1 MRRPDKAKA
10 AVSVRQRARP
20 RRTLVKLAMGS
31 AVLAAVAGC
40 ASLSSDAEKVWK
52 VEPVLNVTHAMSSSS
67 AYYALGRYHD
77 GSQAWDKA
85 IDAYRKAIILDTQ
98 NIDAYNALGVALARA
113 GRYDAAEATLR
124 QALAIAPDK
133 HHVRN
138 NLGYV
143 LLLAGKPDDA
153 VRELKS
159 TLKQDPGSSIA
170 MANLREALARS
181 EATLAAAPPQP
192 VPKAA
197 VPPVV
202 ASSTTPVPKADA
214 VQTVAF
220 PAVATAAPA
229 AQAAVALAADAMLP
243 SARPTAETLGSRL
256 EVSNGNGVPGMAAQ
270 LGRWLA
276 SRGIVTEHLTNQPR
290 FTQQRTVVQY
300 RDGHGS
306 AAQRIAQ
313 LMPAQAMAEAQPT
326 RGLRTDVRVVLG
338 RDWVISATCLKR
350 DACEPHGDAVLAAS
364 TH

>member
-181 EATLAAAPPQP
+181 EATLAAAPPPNPCRRRPCRPSSHRRRRLSPRRTLFRRSHFLPWPRLRRRPKQP
-192 VPKAA
+192 WLWRPMPCCRARGRPLK
-197 VPPVV
+197 
-202 ASSTTPVPKADA
+202 SS
-214 VQTVAF
+214 
-220 PAVATAAPA
+220 
-229 AQAAVALAADAMLP
+229 
-243 SARPTAETLGSRL
+243 
-256 EVSNGNGVPGMAAQ
+256 VPGW
-270 LGRWLA
+270 R
-276 SRGIVTEHLTNQPR
+276 
-290 FTQQRTVVQY
+290 
-300 RDGHGS
+300 
-306 AAQRIAQ
+306 
-313 LMPAQAMAEAQPT
+313 
-326 RGLRTDVRVVLG
+326 
-338 RDWVISATCLKR
+338 
-350 DACEPHGDAVLAAS
+350 
-364 TH
+364 